1 MKEEILKTVEYLKKG
16 KIILYPTDTIWGIG
30 CNATNYQAVEK
41 VYAIKRRVES
51 KSLIILVD
59 SFDKIKQYINK
70 VPLIAD
76 DLINSINTPLTIIYP
91 NAKKLAK
98 NVIARDGTIA
108 IRVVK
113 DEFCQQV
120 IKEFGKP
127 VVSSSANVSGEPNP
141 IIFSKISDDILNSV
155 DYVVNV
161 HRDRVKET
169 KPSQIIKLEEN
180 GEFKVI
186 RK

>member
-1 MKEEILKTVEYLKKG
+1 M
-16 KIILYPTDTIWGIG
+16 
-30 CNATNYQAVEK
+30 
-41 VYAIKRRVES
+41 YAIKRRVES
-51 KSLIILVD
+51 KNLIILVD
-59 SFDKIKQYINK
+59 SFDKIKQYIDK
-70 VPLIAD
+70 VPLIAH
-76 DLINSINTPLTIIYP
+76 DLIKSIDTPLTIIYP

-161 HRDRVKET
+161 YRDRVKET
-169 KPSQIIKLEEN
+169 KPSRIIKLEEN
-180 GEFKVI
+180 FPS
-186 RK
+186 